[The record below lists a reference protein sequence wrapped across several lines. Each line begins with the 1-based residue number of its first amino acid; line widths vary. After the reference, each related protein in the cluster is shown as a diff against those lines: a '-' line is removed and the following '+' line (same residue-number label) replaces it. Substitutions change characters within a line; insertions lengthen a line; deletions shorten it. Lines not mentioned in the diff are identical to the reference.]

1 MLESVGWSAS
11 KNLAQGIL
19 QQFRIFELINFL
31 KKMYMCAA
39 AQVEWYENSEVE
51 SLQVNT
57 KYLIWITQRVGSI
70 FIKSLGVWIYI

>member
-39 AQVEWYENSEVE
+39 AQVEWDVNSEVE